1 MDDIKTTTEPKA
13 TTTAPAVRPGR
24 AFGNPGTGR
33 GGKSFGNKPGSDSRG
48 GGRGGKK
55 FGERREKPEF
65 DQKILS
71 VRRVTR
77 VMAGGRRF
85 TFSVAILIG
94 DKKGSVGLGLG
105 KSGDTTLAINKAVT
119 AAKKNMI
126 KIPVNKEMSISH
138 IIEGKFKAS
147 RIMLMPNRGKGLVA
161 GGALRDMLILAGV
174 KNVTGK
180 IHSPSKN
187 HLNNAKAAMEAL
199 KTLKMKKVKEAPAAP
214 AEDKPV
220 TE

>member
-1 MDDIKTTTEPKA
+1 MDEIIKTTENK
-13 TTTAPAVRPGR
+13 TTTQAPVARPGR
-24 AFGNPGTGR
+24 SFGNARG
-33 GGKSFGNKPGSDSRG
+33 GGKSFGAKPGDSRG
-48 GGRGGKK
+48 GRGGGKK

-94 DKKGSVGLGLG
+94 DKKGAVGLGLG

-119 AAKKNMI
+119 AAKKTMI
-126 KIPVNKEMSISH
+126 RIPVNKDMSISH
-138 IIEGKFKAS
+138 PIEGKFKAS
-147 RIMLMPNRGKGLVA
+147 RVMLMPNRGKGLVA

-199 KTLKMKKVKEAPAAP
+199 RTLKVKKAKA
-214 AEDKPV
+214 V

>member
-1 MDDIKTTTEPKA
+1 MDEIKTTTQEKAKA
-13 TTTAPAVRPGR
+13 TPAP
-24 AFGNPGTGR
+24 R
-33 GGKSFGNKPGSDSRG
+33 GGRSFGSSPRGGRSSGGKPGDRG
-48 GGRGGKK
+48 PKK

-105 KSGDTTLAINKAVT
+105 KSGDTTLAINKAVS

-126 KIPVNKEMSISH
+126 KIPVKKDMSISH
-138 IIEGKFKAS
+138 IIDGKFKAS

-199 KTLKMKKVKEAPAAP
+199 KTLKTKKSKEVVSETV
-214 AEDKPV
+214 EDKV
-220 TE
+220 IAG